1 MAENPKARLERL
13 RRLSELRKKMS
24 TRSPEVMT
32 VDGPPASGEFSIPEK
47 LLGSMDAAL
56 SLGSE
61 VIAGIPNLTIGGLA
75 AIGDVILRE
84 SSGYG
89 NATEDSQQIVEDWS
103 MVPSYSPRTESG
115 QRTTENVGKLLN
127 IPFEW
132 LGDKARTFQGM
143 QTQLAAAE
151 SQRTGE
157 EYQPPSALIPTAI
170 TMAPDIVGALIPFSP
185 GRMASRGRDVARI
198 ERQASESN
206 IDLGAPYE
214 QQIEQL
220 AAEGKA
226 TSGTGMEGIGD
237 IQALVRKERTTER
250 QRIGE
255 IFTEGKEGAATIP
268 SSESLQ
274 LGSRLEDS
282 VAGMTTSDF
291 ASVNRVIRDA
301 KALPLPEKWSDLFNK
316 SWNETPLNDVMELRM
331 TINADLPSDR
341 LSPEYKALSSQRVEI
356 DSFLQDAFDRDM
368 INGSPASLERWRE
381 GFSEWGDF
389 KDLFDDNN
397 TIRKIWQDD
406 LTPEQVKRLIFNKNA
421 VNPGADA
428 GTIIQKLQTILEDTP
443 AGRQTLNTLRLT
455 MLEDLM
461 RPLTGR
467 TPNPKK
473 FAQQWDDF
481 KSDNPSLIDGDGAL
495 FNKELLAEIDD
506 FADISFAIGKTAP
519 IKIQEISLARI
530 ASVFT
535 LGNQLARSAARVAF
549 GKKVAAALFDP
560 SRKNV
565 VMSEILGY
573 NPRSAMIPARS
584 VERVA
589 GVETI
594 REEENGN

>member
-1 MAENPKARLERL
+1 MN
-13 RRLSELRKKMS
+13 
-24 TRSPEVMT
+24 
-32 VDGPPASGEFSIPEK
+32 
-47 LLGSMDAAL
+47 
-56 SLGSE
+56 
-61 VIAGIPNLTIGGLA
+61 GLA
-75 AIGDVILRE
+75 IKLE
-84 SSGYG
+84 
-89 NATEDSQQIVEDWS
+89 
-103 MVPSYSPRTESG
+103 PSKE
-115 QRTTENVGKLLN
+115 
-127 IPFEW
+127 
-132 LGDKARTFQGM
+132 
-143 QTQLAAAE
+143 TQLAAAE

-268 SSESLQ
+268 
-274 LGSRLEDS
+274 
-282 VAGMTTSDF
+282 
-291 ASVNRVIRDA
+291 NRVIRDA